1 MGSVC
6 VMTSQ
11 ATPSSAKCEAST
23 LPSRGAQSPEMDS
36 LPLSTPWTPAHPGR
50 PVALAGRNHGDQPEE
65 SSALPEPQR
74 GPPLPHLTL
83 RGPSLGSLAIAS
95 LGGLSCPESN
105 RNQQGTGSRK
115 RCAHT
120 DWSWA
125 RIKPGSGFCVPHIIV
140 RSPGDANLEWRPFPP
155 GHTPP
160 VSLCTL
166 RRAHLHSFGWMGW
179 VSPTSHT
186 TPVAKRWGSREPV
199 AGVKGTEFGL
209 RGTGKP
215 VPAVSRGGS

>member
-1 MGSVC
+1 MG
-6 VMTSQ
+6 TSRRSPLHC
-11 ATPSSAKCEAST
+11 PSHRGGLQWLRHRPPKAFQLCCLALSAPPPLT
-23 LPSRGAQSPEMDS
+23 FLGAGSPGAVFTHTA
-36 LPLSTPWTPAHPGR
+36 P
-50 PVALAGRNHGDQPEE
+50 PVLCNLCA
-65 SSALPEPQR
+65 
-74 GPPLPHLTL
+74 PPHLLPHLTL

-105 RNQQGTGSRK
+105 RNQQGTGSRQ

-125 RIKPGSGFCVPHIIV
+125 RINPGSGFCVPHIIV